1 MSRAPWALRAGELIL
16 HRICHGL
23 PVEEAEDCFAE
34 WSAELPAIWDDK
46 ELPRWRASTRVLTY
60 CLGQRRTAQFL
71 MPPPDDDP
79 ADMFRAAPLI
89 AAAALLLAR
98 SADTQGLAGDI
109 CTYTAELLSM
119 IGASTLRIRTARRSN
134 GSGGSR

>member
-46 ELPRWRASTRVLTY
+46 ELPRWRASTRVLAY

-79 ADMFRAAPLI
+79 VEMFRAAPLI
-89 AAAALLLAR
+89 GAALLLAL
-98 SADTQGLAGDI
+98 SPDTQGLVGDV
-109 CTYTAELLSM
+109 CMYAAELLSV
-119 IGASTLRIRTARRSN
+119 IGVITLRPRRARRRN
-134 GSGGSR
+134 GSGESR